1 MIKKQIIR
9 AREHFM
15 KDLVEREEIETFNI
29 TYYPPFQN
37 VRNIMQ
43 ELHLLIAPDKDHKK
57 VFPNVPVVQFHNSKS
72 LKDYLIRATLTKTN
86 EIGRCEPCRKKT
98 CLVRNLIRITSI
110 FTTKACGKTFK
121 IQSDPRKNYCT
132 F

>member
-1 MIKKQIIR
+1 
-9 AREHFM
+9 M

-86 EIGRCEPCRKKT
+86 EIGRCEPCGKKT
-98 CLVRNLIRITSI
+98 CLVRNLITITST

-121 IQSDPRKNYCT
+121 IQSDPRKKYCT